1 MDGQAGNVPPSPF
14 ATHTLFI
21 LFLYAK
27 FTPTHTHAHTNTHT
41 RPQNFDVIESGGD
54 EEGTAVFVDAWRGLT
69 FEVDAATGLVTTL
82 VVVSAAEA

>member
-1 MDGQAGNVPPSPF
+1 M
-14 ATHTLFI
+14 
-21 LFLYAK
+21 
-27 FTPTHTHAHTNTHT
+27 
-41 RPQNFDVIESGGD
+41 IESGGD